1 MRTAL
6 QAAVGLLLAL
16 LAGRAGASLFATIAP
31 GAPSLPPPIDLA
43 GAAPAGAA
51 AAPAGAA
58 AAPAGA
64 AAAVRPAPTPAASAP
79 SPDAA
84 LAARADPIASYTLR
98 ASLDPAQ
105 HTMRGEGTLVWRN
118 ASRAPQREL
127 FVHLYLNGF
136 KNPRTAFLRAPVGGF
151 RGSEILY
158 DYGHIQVTR
167 FAVRE
172 MGGADVWPGGKPT
185 TPGDPE
191 DETDIRVE
199 LPQPVAPGDAITID
213 LAWDAH
219 LPSLA
224 LRTGHHGSFHMV
236 GQWFPKIARLEPDG
250 TWAHF
255 AYHRLS
261 EFYADFGAYDV
272 TVDVPEGFTVGATGR
287 LVEEQRRD
295 GRAVRRFVQEDVHDF
310 AFAAWDRFREMR
322 ATTEDGVAIRCLYP
336 AGNEREAALEIDL
349 VRFGLARLG
358 AAFGRYPYGTLTI
371 VHPPEGAEEAGGME
385 YPTLITTGG
394 SWLWPAVGVRFV
406 ETVTMHELAHQW
418 FYGLVATN
426 EHRHPFLDEGLTTY
440 AEADALRARYG
451 DGSAARL
458 LGIELDLLAQYRV
471 GAIAS
476 GHNGAVAQPATAF
489 IDGEDYAGLAYTRPA
504 VLLATLAG
512 VYGED
517 VVRRAVGRY
526 ARENRFR
533 HPGPEALLEA
543 MRREAGDEAAE
554 ALRAGLFDGAWVD
567 YAVATF
573 QSWPADAASDAP
585 PADAG
590 ADAPP
595 AGGSE
600 APAYRGHAVVRR
612 RGSLVLP
619 VDVEL
624 HGADGGVQ
632 RARWPARE
640 SVARIA
646 YAGASPLVAV
656 VIDPDRRVLLDDDLA
671 NNARRS
677 DRDLLAPA
685 VLSRA
690 SFGVGLALT
699 LLGP

>member
-6 QAAVGLLLAL
+6 QVAVGLLLAL
-16 LAGRAGASLFATIAP
+16 LAARTGASLVSTIAF
-31 GAPSLPPPIDLA
+31 GAPAPPP
-43 GAAPAGAA
+43 APAGAA
-51 AAPAGAA
+51 DGA
-58 AAPAGA
+58 
-64 AAAVRPAPTPAASAP
+64 RPAPAPALAAA

-98 ASLDPAQ
+98 ATLDPAQ

-136 KNPRTAFLRAPVGGF
+136 KSPRTAFLRAPVGGF
-151 RGSEILY
+151 RGNEILY
-158 DYGHIQVTR
+158 DYGKIQVTR

-172 MGGADVWPGGKPT
+172 MGGADVWPQGKPT
-185 TPGDPE
+185 TPGDPD

-199 LPQPVAPGDAITID
+199 LPRPVAPGDAITID
-213 LAWDAH
+213 LAWDAD

-255 AYHRLS
+255 PYHRLS

-272 TVDVPEGFTVGATGR
+272 TVDVPEAFTVGATGQ
-287 LVEEQRRD
+287 LVEEQRRG
-295 GRAVRRFVQEDVHDF
+295 GRAVRRFVQDDVHDF
-310 AFAAWDRFREMR
+310 AFAAWDRFLEMR
-322 ATTEDGVAIRCLYP
+322 ATTDDGVAIRCLYP

-349 VRFGLARLG
+349 VTFGLSHLG
-358 AAFGRYPYGTLTI
+358 AAFGRYPYDTLTI

-394 SWLWPAVGVRFV
+394 SWLWPALGVRFV
-406 ETVTMHELAHQW
+406 ESVTMHELAHQW

-440 AEADALRARYG
+440 AEVDALRARYG
-451 DGSAARL
+451 AGSAARL
-458 LGIELDLLAQYRV
+458 LGIEIDLLAQYRA

-476 GHNGAVAQPATAF
+476 GHNGAVAQPAPAF
-489 IDGEDYAGLAYTRPA
+489 VDGEDYAGLAYLRPA

-533 HPGPEALLEA
+533 HPGPEALLDA
-543 MRREAGDEAAE
+543 VRREAGDEAAE
-554 ALRAGLFDGAWVD
+554 ALRAGIFDRAWVD
-567 YAVATF
+567 YTVATF
-573 QSWPADAASDAP
+573 RSWPADAGAAGA
-585 PADAG
+585 PADA
-590 ADAPP
+590 AVDAPH
-595 AGGSE
+595 ASGRE
-600 APAYRGHAVVRR
+600 AQGYRGHAVVRR

-624 HGADGGVQ
+624 HGADGRVQ
-632 RARWPARE
+632 RTRWPARE
-640 SVARIA
+640 SVASIP

-656 VIDPDRRVLLDDDLA
+656 VIDPDHRVLLDEDLA
-671 NNARRS
+671 NNARRA
-677 DRDLLAPA
+677 DPDVLAPA

>member
-16 LAGRAGASLFATIAP
+16 LAARTGASLVSTIAL
-31 GAPSLPPPIDLA
+31 GAPAPPP
-43 GAAPAGAA
+43 APADAA
-51 AAPAGAA
+51 
-58 AAPAGA
+58 
-64 AAAVRPAPTPAASAP
+64 RPAPAAALAAPSPDAALAAPSPDAALAAP

-98 ASLDPAQ
+98 ATLDPAQ

-136 KNPRTAFLRAPVGGF
+136 KSPRTAFLRTPVGGF
-151 RGSEILY
+151 RGNEILH
-158 DYGHIQVTR
+158 DYGKIQVTR

-172 MGGADVWPGGKPT
+172 MGGADVWPQGTPT
-185 TPGDPE
+185 TPGDPD

-213 LAWDAH
+213 LAWDAD

-255 AYHRLS
+255 PYHRLS

-287 LVEEQRRD
+287 LVEEQRRG

-310 AFAAWDRFREMR
+310 AFAAWDRFLEMR
-322 ATTEDGVAIRCLYP
+322 ATTDDGVAIRCLYP

-349 VRFGLARLG
+349 VRFGLSHLG
-358 AAFGRYPYGTLTI
+358 AAFGRYPYDTLTI

-394 SWLWPAVGVRFV
+394 SWLWPALGVRFV
-406 ETVTMHELAHQW
+406 EAVTMHELAHQW

-451 DGSAARL
+451 AGSAARL
-458 LGIELDLLAQYRV
+458 LGIEIDLLAQYRA

-476 GHNGAVAQPATAF
+476 GHNGAVAQPAPAF
-489 IDGEDYAGLAYTRPA
+489 VDGEDYAGLAYLRPA

-533 HPGPEALLEA
+533 HPGPEALLDA
-543 MRREAGDEAAE
+543 VRREAGDEAAE
-554 ALRAGLFDGAWVD
+554 ALRAGLFDRAWVD
-567 YAVATF
+567 YTVATF
-573 QSWPADAASDAP
+573 RSWRADDEAAGAPADAAVDAP
-585 PADAG
+585 HE
-590 ADAPP
+590 
-595 AGGSE
+595 GGRE
-600 APAYRGHAVVRR
+600 APAYRGYAVVRR

-624 HGADGGVQ
+624 HGAGGRVQ
-632 RARWPARE
+632 RIRWPARE
-640 SVARIA
+640 SVARIP

-656 VIDPDRRVLLDDDLA
+656 VIDPDHRVLLDEDLA
-671 NNARRS
+671 NNARRL
-677 DRDLLAPA
+677 DPDVLAPA
-685 VLSRA
+685 VLSRV

>member
-16 LAGRAGASLFATIAP
+16 LAGRMGASLLSTVQPIEPDAP
-31 GAPSLPPPIDLA
+31 ARRSPAAPSGASAAKAL
-43 GAAPAGAA
+43 AAPA
-51 AAPAGAA
+51 
-58 AAPAGA
+58 
-64 AAAVRPAPTPAASAP
+64 PAPP
-79 SPDAA
+79 PDAE
-84 LAARADPIASYTLR
+84 LAAHADPIASYTLR
-98 ASLDPAQ
+98 ARLDPAQ

-118 ASRAPQREL
+118 ASREPQREL
-127 FVHLYLNGF
+127 FVHLYLNAF
-136 KNPRTAFLRAPVGGF
+136 KDPRTVFLRSSIDGF
-151 RGSEILY
+151 RGGEMLY

-172 MGGADVWPGGKPT
+172 MEGADVWPRGKPT
-185 TPGDPE
+185 TPGDPD

-199 LPQPVAPGDAITID
+199 LPRAVAPGEAITID
-213 LAWDAH
+213 LAWDAE

-236 GQWFPKIARLEPDG
+236 GQWFPKIARLDPDG
-250 TWAHF
+250 RWAHF
-255 AYHRLS
+255 PYHRLS

-272 TVDVPEGFTVGATGR
+272 TVDVPERFVVGATGR
-287 LVEEQRRD
+287 LVEEQRAD
-295 GRAVRRFVQEDVHDF
+295 GRAIRRFVQEDVHDF
-310 AFAAWDRFREMR
+310 AFAAWDRFRELR
-322 ATTEDGVAIRCLYP
+322 ATTGDGVAIRCLFP
-336 AGNEREAALEIDL
+336 EGSEREAALEIDL
-349 VRFGLARLG
+349 VRFGLERFG

-406 ETVTMHELAHQW
+406 EAVTVHELAHQW

-426 EHRHPFLDEGLTTY
+426 EHRYPFLDEGLTTY

-451 DGSAARL
+451 DGSWARL
-458 LGIELDLLAQYRV
+458 LGIEIDLRPQYR
-471 GAIAS
+471 ADALTS
-476 GHNGAVAQPATAF
+476 GHNGAVAQPAAGF
-489 IDGEDYAGLAYTRPA
+489 VDGKDYLGLVYGRPA

-517 VVRRAVGRY
+517 LVRRAVGRY

-533 HPGPEALLEA
+533 HPGPEALLDA
-543 MRREAGDEAAE
+543 VRREVGDEAAE
-554 ALRAGLFDGAWVD
+554 ALRAGLFERAWVD
-567 YAVATF
+567 YTVEAFDA
-573 QSWPADAASDAP
+573 WPAD
-585 PADAG
+585 G
-590 ADAPP
+590 A
-595 AGGSE
+595 
-600 APAYRGHAVVRR
+600 APAQGEAGIEAAGYRGRVVVRR

-619 VDVEL
+619 VDVAL
-624 HGADGGVQ
+624 HGEDGSVQ
-632 RARWPARE
+632 RARWDARE
-640 SVARIA
+640 STAAIP

-656 VIDPDRRVLLDDDLA
+656 VIDPDHRVLLDEDLA

-677 DRDLLAPA
+677 RPDLLAPG

-690 SFGVGLALT
+690 SFAVGLALT

>member
-16 LAGRAGASLFATIAP
+16 LAGRTGASLLATIELSAL
-31 GAPSLPPPIDLA
+31 AQPPPA
-43 GAAPAGAA
+43 ARAAPAAS
-51 AAPAGAA
+51 
-58 AAPAGA
+58 
-64 AAAVRPAPTPAASAP
+64 ASAP
-79 SPDAA
+79 SPDAE
-84 LAARADPIASYTLR
+84 LPARADPIASYTLR
-98 ASLDPAQ
+98 ASLDPTQ

-136 KNPRTAFLRAPVGGF
+136 KDQRTAFLRASVNGF
-151 RGSEILY
+151 RGSEILN
-158 DYGHIQVTR
+158 DHGHIQVKR

-172 MGGADVWPGGKPT
+172 MGGADVWPPGKPT
-185 TPGDPE
+185 TPGDPD

-224 LRTGHHGSFHMV
+224 LRTGHYGSFHMV

-255 AYHRLS
+255 PYLRLS

-272 TVDVPEGFTVGATGR
+272 TIDVPEGFAVGATGR

-310 AFAAWDRFREMR
+310 AFAAWDRFREVR
-322 ATTEDGVAIRCLYP
+322 ATTDDGVAIRCLFP
-336 AGNEREAALEIDL
+336 AGNEREAALEVDL
-349 VRFGLARLG
+349 VRFGLSHLG

-394 SWLWPAVGVRFV
+394 SWLWPALGVRFV
-406 ETVTMHELAHQW
+406 ESVTMHELAHQW

-426 EHRHPFLDEGLTTY
+426 EHRYPFLDEGLTTY

-451 DGSAARL
+451 DSSGARL
-458 LGIELDLLAQYRV
+458 LGLEIDLLAQFRAD
-471 GAIAS
+471 AIAS
-476 GHNGAVAQPATAF
+476 GHNGAIAQPASGF
-489 IDGEDYAGLAYTRPA
+489 IDGGDYAALAYTRPA
-504 VLLATLAG
+504 VLLASLGGA
-512 VYGED
+512 YGED
-517 VVRRAVGRY
+517 LVRRAVGRY

-533 HPGPEALLEA
+533 HPGPEALLDA
-543 MRREAGDEAAE
+543 VRREVGDEAAE
-554 ALRAGLFDGAWVD
+554 ALRAGLFERAWVD
-567 YAVATF
+567 YTVDTF
-573 QSWPADAASDAP
+573 QSWPADGAAAAP
-585 PADAG
+585 G
-590 ADAPP
+590 E
-595 AGGSE
+595 GGRE
-600 APAYRGHAVVRR
+600 AAAYRGHAVVRR

-619 VDVEL
+619 VDVAL
-624 HGADGGVQ
+624 HGDDGSVQ
-632 RARWPARE
+632 RARWQARE
-640 SVARIA
+640 SVARIP
-646 YAGASPLVAV
+646 YAGASPLAAVA
-656 VIDPDRRVLLDDDLA
+656 IDPDHRVLLDEDLA
-671 NNARRS
+671 NNARRAR
-677 DRDLLAPA
+677 RDLLAPA

>member
-6 QAAVGLLLAL
+6 QAALGLLLAL
-16 LAGRAGASLFATIAP
+16 LAGRAGASLLAAVEP
-31 GAPSLPPPIDLA
+31 GAPAPPPPAA
-43 GAAPAGAA
+43 GPSEAAR
-51 AAPAGAA
+51 
-58 AAPAGA
+58 A
-64 AAAVRPAPTPAASAP
+64 AAAVAPPQ
-79 SPDAA
+79 DAE

-98 ASLDPAQ
+98 VRLDPAQ
-105 HTMRGEGTLVWRN
+105 HTLRGEGTLVWRN

-136 KNPRTAFLRAPVGGF
+136 KNERTAFLRASIAGF
-151 RGSEILY
+151 RGSEILS
-158 DYGHIQVTR
+158 DFGHIQVTR

-172 MGGADVWPGGKPT
+172 MGGEDVWPGGRPT
-185 TPGDPE
+185 TPGDPD

-199 LPQPVAPGDAITID
+199 LPRPVAPGDAITID
-213 LAWDAH
+213 LAWDAD

-236 GQWFPKIARLEPDG
+236 GQWFPKVARLEPDG

-255 AYHRLS
+255 PFHRLS

-287 LVEEQRRD
+287 LVEEARRG

-310 AFAAWDRFREMR
+310 AFAAWDRFREVR
-322 ATTEDGVAIRCLYP
+322 ATTEDGVAIRCLFP
-336 AGNEREAALEIDL
+336 EGSEREAALEIDVARL
-349 VRFGLARLG
+349 GLARFG

-394 SWLWPAVGVRFV
+394 GWLWPALGVRFV
-406 ETVTMHELAHQW
+406 EAVTMHELAHQW

-440 AEADALRARYG
+440 AEIDGMRALHG
-451 DGSAARL
+451 DSSAARL
-458 LGIELDLLAQYRV
+458 LGLEIDSVAQYRL

-476 GHNGAVAQPATAF
+476 GHDGAVAQPASAF
-489 IDGEDYAGLAYTRPA
+489 VDGQDYAGLAYLRPA
-504 VLLATLAG
+504 MLLETLAG

-517 VVRRAVGRY
+517 LVRRAVGRY

-533 HPGPEALLEA
+533 HPGPEALIEA
-543 MRREAGDEAAE
+543 VRREVGDDAAE
-554 ALRAGLFDGAWVD
+554 ALRLGLFERAWVD
-567 YAVATF
+567 YAVASF
-573 QSWPADAASDAP
+573 HAWPADGEEAAR
-585 PADAG
+585 G
-590 ADAPP
+590 
-595 AGGSE
+595 AGGEE
-600 APAYRGHAVVRR
+600 AAAYRGQAVVRR
-612 RGSLVLP
+612 RGSLALP

-624 HGADGGVQ
+624 HSEGGAVQ
-632 RARWPARE
+632 RVRWPARE
-640 SVARIA
+640 SVARIP

-656 VIDPDRRVLLDDDLA
+656 VIDPERRVLLDEDLT
-671 NNARRS
+671 NNAQRK
-677 DRDLLAPA
+677 DRDRLAPR

-690 SFGVGLALT
+690 SFAAGVALT
-699 LLGP
+699 LLAP

>member
-6 QAAVGLLLAL
+6 QAAIGLLLAL
-16 LAGRAGASLFATIAP
+16 LAGRTGASLVATIAR
-31 GAPSLPPPIDLA
+31 GAPAQPPPAARAGTVDAA
-43 GAAPAGAA
+43 GATAA
-51 AAPAGAA
+51 AADAEPAGIT
-58 AAPAGA
+58 
-64 AAAVRPAPTPAASAP
+64 AAAVGAAHVTPSPAPPA
-79 SPDAA
+79 DAE
-84 LAARADPIASYTLR
+84 LAAHADPIASYTLR
-98 ASLDPAQ
+98 ASLDPVQ

-118 ASRAPQREL
+118 ASREPQREL

-136 KNPRTAFLRAPVGGF
+136 KSERTVFLRSAIGGF
-151 RGSEILY
+151 RGNEILY
-158 DYGHIQVTR
+158 DYGHIQVKR

-172 MGGADVWPGGKPT
+172 MGGADVWPQGRPT

-199 LPQPVAPGDAITID
+199 LPRPVAPGEAITID

-224 LRTGHHGSFHMV
+224 LRTGHYGSFHMV

-255 AYHRLS
+255 PYHRLS

-272 TVDVPEGFTVGATGR
+272 TVDVPERFAVGATGR
-287 LVEEQRRD
+287 LVEERRLD
-295 GRAVRRFVQEDVHDF
+295 GRAIRRFVQEDVHDF

-322 ATTEDGVAIRCLYP
+322 ATTDDGVAIRCLFP
-336 AGNEREAALEIDL
+336 EGSEREAALQIDL
-349 VRFGLARLG
+349 ARFGLSHFG

-394 SWLWPAVGVRFV
+394 SWLWPVVGLRFV
-406 ETVTMHELAHQW
+406 EAVTVHELAHQW

-426 EHRHPFLDEGLTTY
+426 EHRYPFLDEGLTTY
-440 AEADALRARYG
+440 AEAEALRARYG
-451 DGSAARL
+451 DSSAARL
-458 LGIELDLLAQYRV
+458 LGLEIDLRTQYR
-471 GAIAS
+471 ADALAS
-476 GHNGAVAQPATAF
+476 GHNGAVAQPATGF
-489 IDGEDYAGLAYTRPA
+489 VDGADYAGLVYGRPA

-517 VVRRAVGRY
+517 LVRRAVGRY

-543 MRREAGDEAAE
+543 VRREVGDGAAE
-554 ALRAGLFDGAWVD
+554 ALRAGLFEGGWVD
-567 YAVATF
+567 YTVATF
-573 QSWPADAASDAP
+573 HSWPAGDAEPAP
-585 PADAG
+585 GEGGHEGAG
-590 ADAPP
+590 
-595 AGGSE
+595 
-600 APAYRGHAVVRR
+600 YRGHAVVRR

-619 VDVEL
+619 VDVAL
-624 HGADGGVQ
+624 HGEDGGVQ
-632 RARWPARE
+632 RVRWQAHE
-640 SVARIA
+640 SAARIP

-656 VIDPDRRVLLDDDLA
+656 VIDPDHRVLLDEDLA
-671 NNARRS
+671 NNARRA
-677 DRDLLAPA
+677 DPDLLAPS

-690 SFGVGLALT
+690 SFAVGLALT

>member
-1 MRTAL
+1 MVPARYVARVRTAL

-16 LAGRAGASLFATIAP
+16 LAARTGASLVSTIAF
-31 GAPSLPPPIDLA
+31 GAPAPPP
-43 GAAPAGAA
+43 APAGAA
-51 AAPAGAA
+51 DGA
-58 AAPAGA
+58 
-64 AAAVRPAPTPAASAP
+64 RPAPAPALAAASPDAVLAAP

-98 ASLDPAQ
+98 ATLDPAQ

-136 KNPRTAFLRAPVGGF
+136 KSPRTAFLRAPVGGF
-151 RGSEILY
+151 RGNEILY
-158 DYGHIQVTR
+158 DYGKIQVTR

-172 MGGADVWPGGKPT
+172 MGGADVWPQGKPT
-185 TPGDPE
+185 TPGDPD

-199 LPQPVAPGDAITID
+199 LPLPVAPGDAITID
-213 LAWDAH
+213 LAWDAD

-255 AYHRLS
+255 PYHRLS

-287 LVEEQRRD
+287 LVEEQRRG
-295 GRAVRRFVQEDVHDF
+295 GRAVRRFVQDDVHDF
-310 AFAAWDRFREMR
+310 AFAAWDRFLEMR
-322 ATTEDGVAIRCLYP
+322 ATTDDGVAIRCLYP

-349 VRFGLARLG
+349 VTFGLSHLG
-358 AAFGRYPYGTLTI
+358 AAFGRYPYDTLTI

-394 SWLWPAVGVRFV
+394 SWLWPALGVRFV
-406 ETVTMHELAHQW
+406 ESVTMHELAHQW

-440 AEADALRARYG
+440 AEVDALRARYG
-451 DGSAARL
+451 AGSAARL
-458 LGIELDLLAQYRV
+458 LGIEIDLLAQYRA

-476 GHNGAVAQPATAF
+476 GHNGAVAQPAPAF
-489 IDGEDYAGLAYTRPA
+489 VDGEDYAGLAYLRPA

-533 HPGPEALLEA
+533 HPGPEALLDA
-543 MRREAGDEAAE
+543 VRREAGDEAAE
-554 ALRAGLFDGAWVD
+554 ALRAGIFDRAWVD
-567 YAVATF
+567 YTVATF
-573 QSWPADAASDAP
+573 RSWPADAGAAGA
-585 PADAG
+585 PADA
-590 ADAPP
+590 AVDAPH
-595 AGGSE
+595 ASGRE
-600 APAYRGHAVVRR
+600 AQAYRGHAVVRR

-624 HGADGGVQ
+624 HGADGRVQ
-632 RARWPARE
+632 RTRWPARE
-640 SVARIA
+640 SVASIP

-656 VIDPDRRVLLDDDLA
+656 VIDPDHRVLLDEDLA
-671 NNARRS
+671 NNARRA
-677 DRDLLAPA
+677 DPDVLAPA

>member
-16 LAGRAGASLFATIAP
+16 LAGRTGASLLSTIELTAL
-31 GAPSLPPPIDLA
+31 AQPPPAA
-43 GAAPAGAA
+43 GAAPAP
-51 AAPAGAA
+51 AAP
-58 AAPAGA
+58 
-64 AAAVRPAPTPAASAP
+64 AP
-79 SPDAA
+79 SPDAEPP
-84 LAARADPIASYTLR
+84 ARPDRIASYTLR
-98 ASLDPAQ
+98 ASLDPTQ
-105 HTMRGEGTLVWRN
+105 HTMRGEGTLIWRN

-136 KNPRTAFLRAPVGGF
+136 KDQRTAFLRASVNGF
-151 RGSEILY
+151 RGSEILS
-158 DYGHIQVTR
+158 DHGHIQVTR

-172 MGGADVWPGGKPT
+172 MGGADVWPPGKPT
-185 TPGDPE
+185 TPGDPD

-224 LRTGHHGSFHMV
+224 LRTGHYGSFHMV

-255 AYHRLS
+255 PYLRLS

-272 TVDVPEGFTVGATGR
+272 TIDVPEGFAVGATGR

-310 AFAAWDRFREMR
+310 AFTAWDRFREVR
-322 ATTEDGVAIRCLYP
+322 ATTDDGVAIRCLFP
-336 AGNEREAALEIDL
+336 AGNEREAALEVDL
-349 VRFGLARLG
+349 VRFGLSHLG

-394 SWLWPAVGVRFV
+394 SWLWPALGVRFV
-406 ETVTMHELAHQW
+406 ESVTMHELAHQW

-426 EHRHPFLDEGLTTY
+426 EHRYPFLDEGLTTY

-451 DGSAARL
+451 DSSGARL
-458 LGIELDLLAQYRV
+458 LGLEIDLMAQFRAD
-471 GAIAS
+471 AIAS
-476 GHNGAVAQPATAF
+476 GHNGAIAQPASSF
-489 IDGEDYAGLAYTRPA
+489 IDGGDYAALVYTRPA
-504 VLLATLAG
+504 VLLASLGGA
-512 VYGED
+512 YGED
-517 VVRRAVGRY
+517 LVRRAVGRY

-533 HPGPEALLEA
+533 HPGPEALLDAVRLEV
-543 MRREAGDEAAE
+543 GDEAAE
-554 ALRAGLFDGAWVD
+554 ALRAGLFERAWVD
-567 YAVATF
+567 YTVDTF
-573 QSWPADAASDAP
+573 QSWPADGAAAAP
-585 PADAG
+585 G
-590 ADAPP
+590 E
-595 AGGSE
+595 GGRE
-600 APAYRGHAVVRR
+600 AAAYRGHAVVRR

-619 VDVEL
+619 VDVAL
-624 HGADGGVQ
+624 HGEDGSVQ
-632 RARWPARE
+632 RARWQARE
-640 SVARIA
+640 SVARIP
-646 YAGASPLVAV
+646 YAGASPLAAVA
-656 VIDPDRRVLLDDDLA
+656 IDPDHRVLLDEDLA
-671 NNARRS
+671 NNARRAH
-677 DRDLLAPA
+677 RDLLAPA

>member
-6 QAAVGLLLAL
+6 QVAVGLLLAL
-16 LAGRAGASLFATIAP
+16 LAGRMGASLLSTSELAAL
-31 GAPSLPPPIDLA
+31 AQPPP
-43 GAAPAGAA
+43 AARA
-51 AAPAGAA
+51 
-58 AAPAGA
+58 
-64 AAAVRPAPTPAASAP
+64 APTPAAPAP
-79 SPDAA
+79 SPDAE
-84 LAARADPIASYTLR
+84 LPARSDPIASYTLR
-98 ASLDPAQ
+98 ASLDPTQ

-136 KNPRTAFLRAPVGGF
+136 KDQRTAFLRASVDGF
-151 RGSEILY
+151 RGSEILH
-158 DYGHIQVTR
+158 DHGHIQVKR

-172 MGGADVWPGGKPT
+172 MGGADVWPPGKPT
-185 TPGDPE
+185 TPGDPD

-224 LRTGHHGSFHMV
+224 LRTGHYGSFHMV

-255 AYHRLS
+255 PYLRLS

-272 TVDVPEGFTVGATGR
+272 TIDVPEGFAVGATGR

-310 AFAAWDRFREMR
+310 AFAAWDRFRELR
-322 ATTEDGVAIRCLYP
+322 ATTDDGVAIRCLFP
-336 AGNEREAALEIDL
+336 AGNEREAALEVDL
-349 VRFGLARLG
+349 VRFGLSHLG

-394 SWLWPAVGVRFV
+394 SWLWPALGVRFI
-406 ETVTMHELAHQW
+406 ESVTTHELAHQW

-426 EHRHPFLDEGLTTY
+426 EHRYPFLDEGLTTY

-451 DGSAARL
+451 DSSGARL
-458 LGIELDLLAQYRV
+458 LGLEIDLMAQFRAD
-471 GAIAS
+471 AIAS
-476 GHNGAVAQPATAF
+476 GHNGAIAQPASDF
-489 IDGEDYAGLAYTRPA
+489 IDGRDYAALVYTRPA
-504 VLLATLAG
+504 VLLASLGGA
-512 VYGED
+512 YGED
-517 VVRRAVGRY
+517 LVRRAVGRY

-533 HPGPEALLEA
+533 HPGPEALLDA
-543 MRREAGDEAAE
+543 MRREVGDEAAE
-554 ALRAGLFDGAWVD
+554 ALRAGLFERAWVD
-567 YAVATF
+567 YTVDTF
-573 QSWPADAASDAP
+573 QSWPADGAAAAP
-585 PADAG
+585 G
-590 ADAPP
+590 E
-595 AGGSE
+595 GGRE
-600 APAYRGHAVVRR
+600 AAAYRGHAVVRR

-619 VDVEL
+619 VDVAL
-624 HGADGGVQ
+624 HGEDGSVQ
-632 RARWPARE
+632 RARWQARE
-640 SVARIA
+640 SVARIP
-646 YAGASPLVAV
+646 YAGASPLAAVA
-656 VIDPDRRVLLDDDLA
+656 IDPDHRVLLDEDLA
-671 NNARRS
+671 NNARRAS
-677 DRDLLAPA
+677 RDLLAPA

>member
-16 LAGRAGASLFATIAP
+16 LAARTGASLVSTIAL
-31 GAPSLPPPIDLA
+31 GAPAPPP
-43 GAAPAGAA
+43 APADAA
-51 AAPAGAA
+51 
-58 AAPAGA
+58 
-64 AAAVRPAPTPAASAP
+64 RPAPTAALAAP

-98 ASLDPAQ
+98 ATLDPVQ

-136 KNPRTAFLRAPVGGF
+136 KSPRTAFLRTPVGGF
-151 RGSEILY
+151 RGNEILY
-158 DYGHIQVTR
+158 DYGKIQVTR

-172 MGGADVWPGGKPT
+172 MGGADVWPQGKPT
-185 TPGDPE
+185 TPGDPD

-213 LAWDAH
+213 LAWDAD

-236 GQWFPKIARLEPDG
+236 GQWFPKVARLEPDG

-255 AYHRLS
+255 PYHRLS

-287 LVEEQRRD
+287 LVEEQRRG

-310 AFAAWDRFREMR
+310 AFAAWDRFLEMR
-322 ATTEDGVAIRCLYP
+322 ATTDDGVAIRCLYP

-349 VRFGLARLG
+349 VTFGLSHLG
-358 AAFGRYPYGTLTI
+358 AAFGRYPYDTLTI

-394 SWLWPAVGVRFV
+394 SWLWPALGVRFV
-406 ETVTMHELAHQW
+406 ESVTMHELAHQW

-451 DGSAARL
+451 AGSAARL
-458 LGIELDLLAQYRV
+458 LGIEIDLLAQYRV

-476 GHNGAVAQPATAF
+476 GHNGAVAQPAPAF
-489 IDGEDYAGLAYTRPA
+489 VDGEDYAGLAYLRPA

-533 HPGPEALLEA
+533 HPGPEALLDA
-543 MRREAGDEAAE
+543 VRREAGDEAAE
-554 ALRAGLFDGAWVD
+554 ALRAGLFDRAWVD
-567 YAVATF
+567 YKVATF
-573 QSWPADAASDAP
+573 RSWPADAEAAGAPVDAAAGAP
-585 PADAG
+585 VDAAGAPADA
-590 ADAPP
+590 AVDAPHEV
-595 AGGSE
+595 GRE

-624 HGADGGVQ
+624 HGADGRVQ
-632 RARWPARE
+632 RMRWPARE
-640 SVARIA
+640 SVARIP

-656 VIDPDRRVLLDDDLA
+656 VIDPDHRVLLDEDLA
-671 NNARRS
+671 NNARRL
-677 DRDLLAPA
+677 DPDVLAPA
-685 VLSRA
+685 VLSRV